1 MKEVLSLF
9 TSGIGALCFLIFLA
23 VFRPDAVCAVPGPTK
38 PDYCNTEA
46 LPAHT
51 LPPHVFAAGS
61 WPDLGLIASEDHSLL
76 KQESADHLTAPA

>member
-9 TSGIGALCFLIFLA
+9 TFGIGALCFVIFLA
-23 VFRPDAVCAVPGPTK
+23 VFRPDAVGAVPGPTK
-38 PDYCNTEA
+38 PNYCNTEA

-61 WPDLGLIASEDHSLL
+61 WPDLGQRLWLSRPRI
-76 KQESADHLTAPA
+76 TRC